1 MLPLM
6 IDLSKY
12 KNIVLDFDGV
22 ILDANRQRKLN
33 MKFVLDKNLS
43 QELSI
48 LTYDYF
54 SKNSGISRNFL
65 LGKFIKDEFVLNKVL
80 KEYYELNL
88 STLPKCQ
95 LVKGVKEFIVKYHNS
110 KKIFI
115 LTGADQE
122 EVKIL
127 VSNKNLNDYIFY
139 LGGGPKSKIQHL
151 KEIKLE
157 GETIFFGDS
166 KYDNFAASEYKLDF
180 VFVNGYTNTKQKN
193 LEYGLIGKVKDFS
206 VLV

>member
-1 MLPLM
+1 M

-12 KNIVLDFDGV
+12 KNVILDFDGV
-22 ILDANRQRKLN
+22 ILDANSQRKLN
-33 MKFVLDKNLS
+33 MKLVLDENLN

-54 SKNSGISRNFL
+54 SKNSGVSRNVK
-65 LGKFIKDEFVLNKVL
+65 LGKFIKDKFILNKVL

-115 LTGADQE
+115 LTGADEE

-127 VSNKNLNDYIFY
+127 VSNKNLNNYIFY

-151 KEIKLE
+151 KEIQLE
-157 GETIFFGDS
+157 GDTIFFGDS
-166 KYDNFAASEYKLDF
+166 KYDNFTASEYKFDF
-180 VFVNGYTNTKQKN
+180 VFVNGYTNTKEKN
-193 LEYGLIGKVKDFS
+193 LEYSLIGKVKDFS
-206 VLV
+206 ELF

>member
-1 MLPLM
+1 M
-6 IDLSKY
+6 IELSKY

-22 ILDANRQRKLN
+22 ILDANRKRKQN
-33 MKFVLDKNLS
+33 MKFVLDENLN
-43 QELSI
+43 QELST

-54 SKNSGISRNFL
+54 SKNSGVSRNVK

-115 LTGADQE
+115 LTGADEE

-127 VSNKNLNDYIFY
+127 VSNKNLNNYIFY

-151 KEIKLE
+151 KELQLE
-157 GETIFFGDS
+157 GDTIFFGDS
-166 KYDNFAASEYKLDF
+166 KYDNFTASEYKFDF
-180 VFVNGYTNTKQKN
+180 VFVNGYTNTKEKN
-193 LEYGLIGKVKDFS
+193 LDYSLTGKVKDFS
-206 VLV
+206 GLV

>member
-1 MLPLM
+1 M

-12 KNIVLDFDGV
+12 KNVILDFDGV
-22 ILDANRQRKLN
+22 ILDANSQRKLN
-33 MKFVLDKNLS
+33 MKLVLDENLN

-48 LTYDYF
+48 LTYDNF
-54 SKNSGISRNFL
+54 SKNSGVSRNVK
-65 LGKFIKDEFVLNKVL
+65 LGKFINDEFVLNKVL

-95 LVKGVKEFIVKYHNS
+95 LVKGVKEFIMKYHNS

-115 LTGADQE
+115 LTGADEE

-127 VSNKNLNDYIFY
+127 VSNKNLNNYIFY

-151 KEIKLE
+151 KEIQLE
-157 GETIFFGDS
+157 GDTIFFGDS
-166 KYDNFAASEYKLDF
+166 KYDNFTASEYKFDF
-180 VFVNGYTNTKQKN
+180 VFVNGYTNTKEKN
-193 LEYGLIGKVKDFS
+193 LEYSLIGKVKDFS
-206 VLV
+206 ELV

>member
-1 MLPLM
+1 M

-12 KNIVLDFDGV
+12 KNVILDFDGV
-22 ILDANRQRKLN
+22 ILDANSQRKLN
-33 MKFVLDKNLS
+33 MKLVLDENLN

-54 SKNSGISRNFL
+54 SKNSGVSRNVK
-65 LGKFIKDEFVLNKVL
+65 LGKFIKDKFVLNKVL

-95 LVKGVKEFIVKYHNS
+95 LVKGVKEFIMKYHNS

-115 LTGADQE
+115 LTGADEE

-127 VSNKNLNDYIFY
+127 VSDKNLNNYIFY

-151 KEIKLE
+151 KEIQLE
-157 GETIFFGDS
+157 GDTIFFGDS
-166 KYDNFAASEYKLDF
+166 KYDNFTASEYKFDF
-180 VFVNGYTNTKQKN
+180 VFVNGYTNTKEKN
-193 LEYGLIGKVKDFS
+193 LEYSLIGKVKDFS
-206 VLV
+206 ELF

>member
-1 MLPLM
+1 M

-12 KNIVLDFDGV
+12 KNIILDFDGV
-22 ILDANRQRKLN
+22 ILDANRERKQN
-33 MKFVLDKNLS
+33 MKFVLDENLN

-54 SKNSGISRNFL
+54 SKNSGISRNVK

-127 VSNKNLNDYIFY
+127 VSNKNLNNYIFY

-151 KEIKLE
+151 KEIQLE
-157 GETIFFGDS
+157 GDTIFFGDS
-166 KYDNFAASEYKLDF
+166 KYDNFTANKYKFDF
-180 VFVNGYTNTKQKN
+180 VFVNGYTNTKEKN
-193 LEYGLIGKVKDFS
+193 LEYSLIGKVKDFS
-206 VLV
+206 GLV

>member
-1 MLPLM
+1 M
-6 IDLSKY
+6 IELSKY

-22 ILDANRQRKLN
+22 ILDANRKRKQN
-33 MKFVLDKNLS
+33 MKFVLDENLN
-43 QELSI
+43 QELST

-54 SKNSGISRNFL
+54 SKNSGVSRNVK

-127 VSNKNLNDYIFY
+127 VSNKNLNNYIFY

-151 KEIKLE
+151 KEIQLE
-157 GETIFFGDS
+157 GDTIFFGDS
-166 KYDNFAASEYKLDF
+166 KYDNFTASEYKFDF
-180 VFVNGYTNTKQKN
+180 VFVNGYTNTKEKN
-193 LEYGLIGKVKDFS
+193 LEYSLIGKIKDFS
-206 VLV
+206 GLI

>member
-1 MLPLM
+1 M

-12 KNIVLDFDGV
+12 KNVILDFDGV
-22 ILDANRQRKLN
+22 ILDANSQRKLN
-33 MKFVLDKNLS
+33 MKLVLDENLN

-54 SKNSGISRNFL
+54 SKNSGVSRNVK
-65 LGKFIKDEFVLNKVL
+65 LGKFIKDKFILNKVL

-115 LTGADQE
+115 LTGADEE

-127 VSNKNLNDYIFY
+127 VSNKNLNNYIFY

-151 KEIKLE
+151 KEIQLE
-157 GETIFFGDS
+157 GDTIFFGDS
-166 KYDNFAASEYKLDF
+166 KYDNFTASEYKFDF
-180 VFVNGYTNTKQKN
+180 VFVNGYTNTKEKN
-193 LEYGLIGKVKDFS
+193 LEYSLIGKVKDFS
-206 VLV
+206 GLI